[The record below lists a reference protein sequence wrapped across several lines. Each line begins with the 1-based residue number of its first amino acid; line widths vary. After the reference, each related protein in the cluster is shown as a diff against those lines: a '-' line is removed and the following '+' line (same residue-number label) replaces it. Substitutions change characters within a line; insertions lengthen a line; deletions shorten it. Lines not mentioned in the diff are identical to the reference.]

1 MKLGQA
7 KKAAMEHLDTLYWKK
22 KDLSEKLKETQ
33 SSGVNFDRVELSKEL
48 SAIESEYEQTKGVM
62 EKLSLMDAN
71 IQNAEAA
78 RQQSEAIAEYAET
91 MMKILELFRRI
102 AKGDQVPPADEKKL
116 MEYDPKMQMLAKNMA
131 LMNQNAEKEKHD
143 SLWEDEGTEEERM
156 EPAEVA
162 ANTEVGNPMAEAT
175 TSSDSVGQSDGTS
188 SSAAST

>member
-116 MEYDPKMQMLAKNMA
+116 MEYDPKMYMLAKNMA
-131 LMNQNAEKEKHD
+131 LMNQNGEKEKHD

-162 ANTEVGNPMAEAT
+162 ANTEVGNSMAEAT

>member
-116 MEYDPKMQMLAKNMA
+116 MEYDPKMYMLAKNMA

-162 ANTEVGNPMAEAT
+162 ANTEVGNPMTEAT